1 MKANTVV
8 KGLAAMSAAVMVA
21 ANAWS
26 AVEWKN
32 IDDEHKLGGRKLSAG
47 YLQGRVVLVC
57 RNPAMAP
64 RMEAIWDSFK
74 TRSFALIGAFN
85 EAVPGVN
92 FSQYRGADLGSGA
105 PEAPVYVVNPL
116 GAVVYGGDSDREA
129 SEAVVTAITDWE
141 SPRNA
146 KQFKQFLDW
155 EIDNQ
160 PGAATIRFAEF
171 KKRFPKDSSIK
182 DYEAKI
188 RELSKLQGMGSL
200 VKLIET
206 SRKVRNYLPKN
217 NVERKRLPSK
227 ISSHIRKS
235 SKLKEAADPRV
246 AQEAKNAIADL
257 VWTMK
262 SL

>member
-47 YLQGRVVLVC
+47 YLQGRVVLVS
-57 RNPAMAP
+57 RDASQSQ

-74 TRSFALIGAFN
+74 TRSFALIGAFQS
-85 EAVPGVN
+85 AVEGVN
-92 FSQYRGADLGSGA
+92 FSQYREAGLAS
-105 PEAPVYVVNPL
+105 EAPDTPIYVVDAM
-116 GAVVYGGDSDREA
+116 GKVIYKGESDREA
-129 SEAVVTAITDWE
+129 SEAVVTAITDLE

-146 KQFKQFLDW
+146 NQFKRFLDW
-155 EIDNQ
+155 EIENL

-188 RELSKLQGMGSL
+188 RELSKLQGMGEL